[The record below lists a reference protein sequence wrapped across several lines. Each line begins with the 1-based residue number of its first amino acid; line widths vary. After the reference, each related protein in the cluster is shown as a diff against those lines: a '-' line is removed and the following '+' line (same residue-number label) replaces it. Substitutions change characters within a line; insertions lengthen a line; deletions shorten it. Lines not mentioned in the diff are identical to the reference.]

1 MSFRSRWMRTL
12 FQALGVALF
21 VVILSRVD
29 LGEVARAYRRIRPVP
44 AAAGIA
50 LLFVLTLLKAQ
61 RWRTIVAGQGVAM
74 GLGRAFRIYAASL
87 YLGVVTP
94 GHVGDF
100 AKSLYLTNRGLSPG
114 RAIMSSVADRLF
126 DIIMLFVISF
136 LSLMLFPGIVRNQ
149 MLLGALFLA
158 AAGAAVAA
166 FFFRRDILVRLMK
179 RFVAALPGEKMR
191 GGLDR
196 AITEGLDEFPAAAG
210 KRLPAIATLTLA
222 AWTAHYAYFVIFAAA
237 LGVGASVSVIMV
249 CVSAAIIASLV
260 PVSISGLGTRD
271 FVLILIFA
279 RSGLGREA
287 AVAFSFS
294 FILSYLVLGTT
305 GFISWLTAPFDAPRA
320 MSAEPEEGKG

>member
-1 MSFRSRWMRTL
+1 MSVRSRWIRIL

-29 LGEVARAYRRIRPVP
+29 LREIARAYRTISPAP

-50 LLFVLTLLKAQ
+50 LLFVLTLLKAL
-61 RWRTIVAGQGVAM
+61 RWRSIVAGQGVPV
-74 GLGRAFRIYAASL
+74 GVGRAFRIYAASL

-126 DIIMLFVISF
+126 DLILLFVIAF
-136 LSLMLFPGIVRNQ
+136 LSLVFFPGIVRNQ
-149 MLLGALFLA
+149 LLLGALFLA
-158 AAGAAVAA
+158 AAVAAVAA
-166 FFFRRDILVRLMK
+166 FFFRRDILARFMRL
-179 RFVAALPGEKMR
+179 FVAAMPGERFR

-196 AITEGLDEFPAAAG
+196 AITDGLDEFPAMVG
-210 KRLPAIATLTLA
+210 RRLPGIAALTVA
-222 AWTAHYAYFVIFAAA
+222 AWAVHYAFFIIFAAA
-237 LGVGASVSVIMV
+237 LGVGAPVSVVVV

-271 FVLILIFA
+271 LVIILIFA
-279 RSGLGREA
+279 RWGLGREA
-287 AVAFSFS
+287 AVTFSFS
-294 FILSYLVLGTT
+294 FILSYLVLGAT
-305 GFISWLTAPFDAPRA
+305 GLVCWLTAPFDGPRGA
-320 MSAEPEEGKG
+320 AAVGKGA